1 MKIVRKTPT
10 SNLPE
15 FKALDSVVRLG
26 KKSALSFE
34 KFGVAV
40 ETSEPTFLL
49 EFDVGDSK
57 GAVVLTED
65 AYNELQMGEEPNIPT
80 IQQLIK
86 TLKENK

>member
-1 MKIVRKTPT
+1 MEIVRKTPA

-26 KKSALSFE
+26 KKSAFSFE
-34 KFGVAV
+34 KYGVVV
-40 ETSEPTFLL
+40 ETTEPTFLL
-49 EFDVGDSK
+49 EFDVGGKK
-57 GAVVLTED
+57 GAVILTET
-65 AYNELQMGEEPNIPT
+65 AYEELQTGEEPNIPT